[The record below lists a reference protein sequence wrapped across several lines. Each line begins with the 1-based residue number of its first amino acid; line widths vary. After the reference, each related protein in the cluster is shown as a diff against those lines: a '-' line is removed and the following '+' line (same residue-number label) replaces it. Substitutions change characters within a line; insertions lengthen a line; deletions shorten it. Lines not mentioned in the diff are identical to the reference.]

1 MAMMAKMRDLA
12 PAFIIT
18 VGVLFVL
25 FMVISDSNVLEAF
38 GGRTNN
44 IASING
50 TDITYQ
56 DFMTYIDRARENQKA
71 QTGQD
76 IDEENMEQFRD
87 QVWEAV
93 VTQTLTEQALKNMG
107 IKVSDGEIREEILG
121 ENPPEF
127 LKRNFIDSTGKF
139 NREFFEQAL
148 FDPRNK
154 EALLQAEEAVR
165 QTLLSQKLEN
175 TLYATIT
182 VSESEIKQRF
192 IDQNIKMT
200 ADWVI
205 VDVNSIADSVVSFTE
220 AELSK
225 YFKENPD
232 KFTVDAQRKLKY
244 VNFILAPSR
253 KDSNAVLQ
261 NLQNVMEKLKSDT
274 SDFKSYI
281 DIYSESPYSRDTLS
295 IEALPASVS
304 SEITNASSGKII
316 GPISTPQGYGIYKLI
331 GTSPST
337 EVLVKASHVL
347 VQSTG
352 NDAKDLAEANQI
364 YDELTKGANFAN
376 VAKQKSKDPGSAANG
391 GDLGWFAK
399 GRMVKEFEAACF
411 NGPLNVVQKPVKTTY
426 GYHIIKVLDKINKKF
441 VVEKITNSVKYS
453 ATTRDEIFNQAT
465 DFAYLAEKNG
475 FEKEAELGKYQ
486 VSESTPF
493 NKDVYAV
500 PGIGYNKGLVDFAF
514 DNGLNTVSN
523 VYKTT
528 NGYTVVL
535 VSEIINAGIKPFEEV
550 KSEVENLVKHE
561 KKFEKA
567 LVIAKNIK
575 TKVGN
580 DLSKAKEVYS
590 FARYD
595 TSANFTTS
603 GSIPKLGVEYAVSSV
618 AYEQKLNTI
627 SEPVRGLR
635 GYYLIRTLSRNEF
648 DNNTFTMQRN
658 SLRDNMYQE
667 KKNSYY
673 QQWIANLK
681 ETAKIIDNRHL
692 FFGR

>member
-50 TDITYQ
+50 TDISYQ
-56 DFMTYIDRARENQKA
+56 DFMAYIDRARENQKA

-76 IDEENMEQFRD
+76 VDEENMEQFRD
-87 QVWEAV
+87 QVWDAV
-93 VTQTLTEQALKNMG
+93 ITQTLTEQTLKKLG
-107 IKVSDGEIREEILG
+107 ITVSDEEIRDVILG

-127 LKRNFIDSTGKF
+127 LKRNFIDSTGNF

-165 QTLLSQKLEN
+165 QSLLSQKLEH
-175 TLYATIT
+175 TLYATIN
-182 VSESEIKQRF
+182 VSEAEIKQRF

-205 VDVNSIADSVVSFTE
+205 VDVNSIADSTVDFTDS
-220 AELSK
+220 ELSK
-225 YFKENPD
+225 YYKENPD
-232 KFTVDAQRKLKY
+232 KFTIDAQRKLKY
-244 VNFILAPSR
+244 LNFKLAPSR

-261 NLQNVMEKLKSDT
+261 NLQNVMERLKSDT
-274 SDFKSYI
+274 SDFKSYV
-281 DIYSESPYSRDTLS
+281 DIYSETPYSRDTVS
-295 IEALPASVS
+295 IEALPVSV
-304 SEITNASSGKII
+304 EIVNASSGKII
-316 GPISTPQGYGIYKLI
+316 GPVTTPQGYGIYKLI

-347 VQSTG
+347 IQSTG
-352 NDAKDLAEANQI
+352 DDAKDLAEANQI
-364 YDELTKGANFAN
+364 YDELTKGANFATI
-376 VAKQKSKDPGSAANG
+376 AKQKSKDPGSAANG

-399 GRMVKEFEAACF
+399 GRMVKEFEDACF
-411 NGPLNVVQKPVKTTY
+411 NGPVSVVQKPVKTTY
-426 GYHIIKVLDKINKKF
+426 GYHIIKVVDKINKKF

-465 DFAYLAEKNG
+465 DFSFLAAKNG

-486 VSESTPF
+486 VNESTPF

-500 PGIGYNKGLVDFAF
+500 PGIGYNKGLVEFAF
-514 DNGLNTVSN
+514 DNGLNTVSS

-535 VSEIINAGIKPFEEV
+535 VSEIINAGVKPFEEV
-550 KSEVENLVKHE
+550 KTEVENLVKRE

-567 LVIAKNIK
+567 SVIAKNIK
-575 TKVGN
+575 AKVGSN
-580 DLSKAKEVYS
+580 LSKAKDVYA

-595 TSANFTTS
+595 TSANFTTA
-603 GSIPKLGVEYAVSSV
+603 GSVPKLGVEYSVSSA
-618 AYEQKLNTI
+618 AYEQKLNSI
-627 SEPVRGLR
+627 SDPVRGLR

-658 SLRDNMYQE
+658 SLRDNLYQE
-667 KKNSYY
+667 KKSSYY

-681 ETAKIIDNRHL
+681 ETANIRDNRHL

>member
-76 IDEENMEQFRD
+76 VDEENMEQFRD
-87 QVWEAV
+87 QVWDAV
-93 VTQTLTEQALKNMG
+93 VTQTLTEQALKKLG
-107 IKVSDGEIREEILG
+107 ITVSDEEIREVILG

-165 QTLLSQKLEN
+165 QTLLSQKLES

-182 VSESEIKQRF
+182 VSEAEIKQRF

-205 VDVNSIADSVVSFTE
+205 VDVNSIPDSTATVTDS
-220 AELSK
+220 ELSK
-225 YFKENPD
+225 YYKENPD
-232 KFTVDAQRKLKY
+232 KFSVEAQRKLKY
-244 VNFILAPSR
+244 VNFKLAPSR

-261 NLQNVMEKLKSDT
+261 NLQNVMERLKSDT
-274 SDFKSYI
+274 TDFKSYV
-281 DIYSESPYSRDTLS
+281 DIYSETPYSRDTVS
-295 IEALPASVS
+295 IESLPASVG
-304 SEITNASSGKII
+304 SEIVKASLGTII
-316 GPISTPQGYGIYKLI
+316 GPVTTPQGYGIYKLI

-337 EVLVKASHVL
+337 EVLAKASHVL

-352 NDAKDLAEANQI
+352 DDAKDFAEATQI
-364 YDELTKGANFAN
+364 YEDLIKGANFASI
-376 VAKQKSKDPGSAANG
+376 AIQKSKDPGSAANG
-391 GDLGWFAK
+391 GDLGWFGK
-399 GRMVKEFEAACF
+399 GRMVKEFEDACF
-411 NGPLNVVQKPVKTTY
+411 NGPVNVVQKPVKTTY
-426 GYHIIKVLDKINKKF
+426 GYHIIKVTDKINRKF
-441 VVEKITNSVKYS
+441 IVEKITNAVKFS

-486 VSESTPF
+486 INESTPF

-514 DNGLNTVSN
+514 DNGQNTVSG

-550 KSEVENLVKHE
+550 KAEVENSVKRE

-567 LVIAKNIK
+567 LNITKNIK
-575 TKVGN
+575 SKVGN
-580 DLSKAKEVYS
+580 DLSRAKDIYS

-595 TSANFTTS
+595 TSVSFTTA
-603 GSIPKLGVEYAVSSV
+603 GSIPKLGVEYAVS
-618 AYEQKLNTI
+618 ATAFEQKVNTV

-635 GYYLIRTLSRNEF
+635 GYYLIRTLSRTEF
-648 DNNTFTMQRN
+648 DKNAFSMQRN
-658 SLRDNMYQE
+658 SLRDNLYQE

-681 ETAKIIDNRHL
+681 ETAKITDNRHI

>member
-50 TDITYQ
+50 TDISYQ
-56 DFMTYIDRARENQKA
+56 DFMAYIDRARENQKA

-76 IDEENMEQFRD
+76 VDEENMEQFRD
-87 QVWEAV
+87 QVWDAV
-93 VTQTLTEQALKNMG
+93 ITQTLTEQTLKKLG
-107 IKVSDGEIREEILG
+107 ITVSDEEIRDVILG

-127 LKRNFIDSTGKF
+127 LKRNFIDSTGNF

-165 QTLLSQKLEN
+165 QSLLSQKLEH
-175 TLYATIT
+175 TLYATIN
-182 VSESEIKQRF
+182 VSEAEIKQRF

-205 VDVNSIADSVVSFTE
+205 VDVNSIADSTVNFTDS
-220 AELSK
+220 ELSK
-225 YFKENPD
+225 YYKENPD

-244 VNFILAPSR
+244 LNFKLAPSR

-261 NLQNVMEKLKSDT
+261 NLQNVMERLKSDT
-274 SDFKSYI
+274 SDFKSYV
-281 DIYSESPYSRDTLS
+281 DIYSETPYSRDTVS
-295 IEALPASVS
+295 IEALPVSV
-304 SEITNASSGKII
+304 EIVNASSGKII
-316 GPISTPQGYGIYKLI
+316 GPVTTPQGYGIYKLI

-347 VQSTG
+347 IQSTG
-352 NDAKDLAEANQI
+352 DDAKDLAEANQI
-364 YDELTKGANFAN
+364 YDELTKGANFAT

-399 GRMVKEFEAACF
+399 GRMVKEFEDACF
-411 NGPLNVVQKPVKTTY
+411 NGPISVVQKPVKTTY
-426 GYHIIKVLDKINKKF
+426 GYHIIKVVDKINKKF

-465 DFAYLAEKNG
+465 DFSFLAAKNG

-486 VSESTPF
+486 VNESTPF

-500 PGIGYNKGLVDFAF
+500 PGIGYNKGLVEFAF
-514 DNGLNTVSN
+514 DNGLNTVSS

-535 VSEIINAGIKPFEEV
+535 VSEIINAGVKPFEEV
-550 KSEVENLVKHE
+550 KTEVENLVKRE

-567 LVIAKNIK
+567 SVIAKNIK
-575 TKVGN
+575 AKVGSN
-580 DLSKAKEVYS
+580 LSKAKDVYA

-595 TSANFTTS
+595 TSANFTTA
-603 GSIPKLGVEYAVSSV
+603 GSVPKLGVEYSVSSA
-618 AYEQKLNTI
+618 AYEQKLNSI
-627 SEPVRGLR
+627 SDPVRGLR

-658 SLRDNMYQE
+658 SLRDNLYQE

-681 ETAKIIDNRHL
+681 ETANIKDNRHL